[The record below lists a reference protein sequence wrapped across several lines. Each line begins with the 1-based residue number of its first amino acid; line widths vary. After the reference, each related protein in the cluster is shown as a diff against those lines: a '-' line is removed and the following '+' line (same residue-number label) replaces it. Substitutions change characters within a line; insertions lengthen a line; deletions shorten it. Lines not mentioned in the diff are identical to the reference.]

1 VRGVWVIGS
10 VIQGI
15 CAVSDLLERIVA
27 TKREEV
33 VADQMR
39 LPLPQLRRL
48 AEQAVPARRF
58 FDALAAK
65 PGIALI
71 AEVKRASPSKGV
83 IRHDFDPVQLAMR
96 YVQGGASALSVLTD
110 KPYFQG
116 DLAYLSSI
124 RQHVSVP
131 LLRKDFIVDPYQ
143 VYQARAAGAD
153 AVLLIAECLTSQQ
166 LKELVACIAG
176 LGMEALVELY
186 EPENLAAVLESG
198 CRLVG
203 INNRDLRTF
212 EVDLDHTLRLLPSI
226 PSDRLVVAESGI
238 GNREDVLRLEA
249 AGVGAML
256 VGESLMRQADV
267 GRAAALLLGHSL
279 TSLDD

>member
-1 VRGVWVIGS
+1 
-10 VIQGI
+10 
-15 CAVSDLLERIVA
+15 VSDLLQRIVA
-27 TKREEV
+27 TKREEL
-33 VADQMR
+33 VADQACQSLWQM
-39 LPLPQLRRL
+39 RRL
-48 AEQAVPARRF
+48 AEQAPPAVGF
-58 FDALAAK
+58 WEALVAS

-83 IRHDFDPVQLAMR
+83 IRHDFDPVRLARR
-96 YVQGGASALSVLTD
+96 YVQGGAAALSVLTD

-124 RQHVSVP
+124 RQQVTVP
-131 LLRKDFIVDPYQ
+131 LLRKDFIIDPYQ
-143 VYQARAAGAD
+143 VFQARTAGAD
-153 AVLLIAECLTSQQ
+153 AVLLIAECLSPQQ
-166 LKELVACIAG
+166 LKELVACITE

-186 EPENLAAVLESG
+186 EAENLAAVLESG

-212 EVDLDHTLRLLPSI
+212 EVDLEHTLRMLSAI

-238 GNREDVLRLEA
+238 ASREDVLRLEA

-256 VGESLMRQADV
+256 VGESLMRQVDV
-267 GRAAALLLGHSL
+267 GRAAATLLGRSW
-279 TSLDD
+279 TTADD

>member
-1 VRGVWVIGS
+1 MRGVWVTGS

-15 CAVSDLLERIVA
+15 CAVSDLLQRIVA

-33 VADQMR
+33 VADQMH

-48 AEQAVPARRF
+48 AEQTPPALRF
-58 FDALAAK
+58 FEALAAK

-83 IRHDFDPVQLAMR
+83 IRLDFDPVQLAMR

-176 LGMEALVELY
+176 LGMEALVEFY
-186 EPENLAAVLESG
+186 EPENLNAVLECG

-238 GNREDVLRLEA
+238 GNRQDVLRLEA

>member
-1 VRGVWVIGS
+1 M
-10 VIQGI
+10 
-15 CAVSDLLERIVA
+15 SDLLQRIVN
-27 TKREEV
+27 TKREEI
-33 VADQMR
+33 VADQAR
-39 LPLPQLRRL
+39 QPLAQMRRL
-48 AEQAVPARRF
+48 AEQANPAIGF
-58 FDALAAK
+58 YDALTAAS
-65 PGIALI
+65 GIALI

-83 IRHDFDPVQLAMR
+83 IRQDFDPVGLAMR

-116 DLAYLSSI
+116 DLSYLSLI
-124 RQHVSVP
+124 RQSVTVP

-153 AVLLIAECLTSQQ
+153 AVLLIAECLSPQQ
-166 LKELVACIAG
+166 LRELVACISG

-186 EPENLAAVLESG
+186 EPENLPAVLECG

-212 EVDLDHTLRLLPSI
+212 QVDLGHTLRLLPAI
-226 PSDRLVVAESGI
+226 PRDRLVVAESGI
-238 GNREDVLRLEA
+238 ASREDVVQLEA

-256 VGESLMRQADV
+256 VGESLMRQEDV
-267 GRAAALLLGHSL
+267 GRAAASLLGIS
-279 TSLDD
+279 SAVVDD